1 MGHPLTACIAGMHVS
16 FSSSESTN
24 LCQHQLSAPG
34 RLDNIN
40 HAAKNKQKKVKSLKR
55 ERVRVEHAHLLVKG
69 EHVDGGF
76 GLLALARGRQKLVA
90 HVQEEA
96 VARVEPRSAA
106 AAVTHDE
113 ALHSTRRRARL
124 HQERPADAQ

>member
-1 MGHPLTACIAGMHVS
+1 MHSRDACELFIEREHKPVP
-16 FSSSESTN
+16 
-24 LCQHQLSAPG
+24 APVV
-34 RLDNIN
+34 RTR
-40 HAAKNKQKKVKSLKR
+40 APRQYQPCSKKQTKKVKSLKR

-69 EHVDGGF
+69 EHVHGGF

-96 VARVEPRSAA
+96 VARVEPQSAA

-113 ALHSTRRRARL
+113 ALHSARRRARL